1 MVTIYDF
8 IERGWL
14 TEAHANIDKLDRA
27 IGGDPYLQ
35 LLHARAFIEAGELVR
50 AKKILNEPFDSAA
63 VNIKAHWLL
72 VSASLK
78 EKEFETT
85 ANLLSKLR
93 DELGEE
99 LADLTQVP
107 AYSEF
112 VKSPQYLKWI
122 NGAVKR

>member
-1 MVTIYDF
+1 M
-8 IERGWL
+8 
-14 TEAHANIDKLDRA
+14 
-27 IGGDPYLQ
+27 
-35 LLHARAFIEAGELVR
+35 LHARAFIEAGELVR
-50 AKKILNEPFDSAA
+50 AKRILHERLDSAA
-63 VNIKAHWLL
+63 VNLKAHWLL

-78 EKEFETT
+78 EKDFETT

-112 VKSPQYLKWI
+112 VESPQYLKWI
-122 NGAVKR
+122 NGPVKR